1 MPEQTPYCK
10 GGHPEKDARLYYNKA
25 YWILWMIKRHKIASR
40 NKEMIEKVE
49 TSPLTDG
56 DRQDTLTDN
65 DGQEGR

>member
-1 MPEQTPYCK
+1 
-10 GGHPEKDARLYYNKA
+10 
-25 YWILWMIKRHKIASR
+25 MIERHEIATR

-49 TSPLTDG
+49 TSPLLTDG

>member
-1 MPEQTPYCK
+1 ML
-10 GGHPEKDARLYYNKA
+10 RL
-25 YWILWMIKRHKIASR
+25 IERHEIATR

-49 TSPLTDG
+49 TSPLLTDG

>member
-1 MPEQTPYCK
+1 MKLQPE
-10 GGHPEKDARLYYNKA
+10 
-25 YWILWMIKRHKIASR
+25 IL
-40 NKEMIEKVE
+40 EMIEKVE

>member
-1 MPEQTPYCK
+1 MF
-10 GGHPEKDARLYYNKA
+10 
-25 YWILWMIKRHKIASR
+25 WMIERHKIATR

-49 TSPLTDG
+49 TSPLLTDG

>member
-1 MPEQTPYCK
+1 MKTDTVQNDTKVLCLSFLRIFSGK
-10 GGHPEKDARLYYNKA
+10 NV
-25 YWILWMIKRHKIASR
+25 R

-49 TSPLTDG
+49 TSPLLTDG